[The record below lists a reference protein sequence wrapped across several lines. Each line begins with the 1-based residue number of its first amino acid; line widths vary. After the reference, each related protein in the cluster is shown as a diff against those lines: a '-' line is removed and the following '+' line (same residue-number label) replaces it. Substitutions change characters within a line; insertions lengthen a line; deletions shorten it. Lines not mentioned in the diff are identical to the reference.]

1 MKCKICGK
9 DSGKF
14 VVCYK
19 HRTTKYKAK
28 CKIHGTTWFIG
39 RQCQKCAELK
49 KPIYEIKNNKDRL
62 GNAIKKGHYLY
73 PYLNRL
79 THKTRAYQRKYI
91 QRISHSSGI
100 YGIFCGNVCLYVGQS
115 VDISTRIK
123 QHKENFIKAQKQLQG
138 IRIRKKRVALDK
150 VKKKVEYKYYLL
162 AHDYKLSDLSFK
174 KLMAVPKI
182 KDDFEYNELLTY
194 AEQAMI
200 DSYKPKYNYI
210 AARPT
215 KK

>member
-49 KPIYEIKNNKDRL
+49 KPIYEIKNKKDRF
-62 GNAIKKGHYLY
+62 GNVINKGHYLY
-73 PYLNRL
+73 PFLNRL

-100 YGIFCGNVCLYVGQS
+100 YGIFCGTTCLYVGQS
-115 VDISTRIK
+115 VDISTRVQ
-123 QHKENFIKAQKQLQG
+123 QHKDNEAGYVEALFKGTSEKL
-138 IRIRKKRVALDK
+138 RILDK
-150 VKKKVEYKYYLL
+150 VKKKVEFKYYQL
-162 AHDYKLSDLSFK
+162 AHDYKLSDLTFK
-174 KLMAVPKI
+174 KLMAVPKL

-200 DSYKPKYNYI
+200 DSYKPKFNHI